1 MTDLDG
7 IITTIRQHR
16 DILAEKYGIAVLGI
30 FGSRVRREEK
40 QGSDIDLLAEI
51 LKPVSLLELVGAEI
65 YLGDL
70 LGLKV
75 DLVPKR
81 SLREELKEAILKE
94 AVPV

>member
-1 MTDLDG
+1 MTDLDE
-7 IITTIRQHR
+7 IKKTRRQHS
-16 DILAEKYGIAVLGI
+16 DILEEKYGIAVVSI
-30 FGSRVRREEK
+30 FGSHVRGEEK
-40 QGSDIDLLAEI
+40 QGSDIDLLVEI

-75 DLVPKR
+75 DLVPRR
-81 SLREELKEAILKE
+81 SLREELKESILKE

>member
-1 MTDLDG
+1 MTDLDE
-7 IITTIRQHR
+7 IKKTIRQHR
-16 DILAEKYGIAVLGI
+16 DILEEKYGIAVVGI
-30 FGSRVRREEK
+30 FGSHVRGEEK

-65 YLGDL
+65 YLSDL

-75 DLVPKR
+75 DLVPRR

>member
-1 MTDLDG
+1 MTELDG

-16 DILAEKYGIAVLGI
+16 DILEEKYGIAVLGI

>member
-7 IITTIRQHR
+7 IITTIRQHN
-16 DILAEKYGIAVLGI
+16 DILEEKHGIAVLGI

-40 QGSDIDLLAEI
+40 QGSDIDLLVEI
-51 LKPVSLLELVGAEI
+51 LEPVSLLELVGAEI
-65 YLGDL
+65 YLSDL

-75 DLVPKR
+75 DLVPRR

>member
-16 DILAEKYGIAVLGI
+16 DILEEKYGIAVVGI
-30 FGSRVRREEK
+30 FGSRVRHEER
-40 QGSDIDLLAEI
+40 QGSDIDLLVEI
-51 LKPVSLLELVGAEI
+51 LKSVSLLELVGAEI
-65 YLGDL
+65 YLSDL

-75 DLVPKR
+75 DLVPRR
-81 SLREELKEAILKE
+81 SLREELKEVILKE